1 MGFLR
6 PTFMN
11 QIMRTQIHTNLLLFA
26 ATVLAATFLV
36 GCSGPP
42 SESAGKQIVQKQIQ
56 EQSKGLI
63 QLVSF
68 RKTNATGGDAAYS
81 MEYEVEIE
89 FLDTVRVFQD
99 PNMNG
104 PFYAEKGTMSASTFM
119 MQQRQKGER
128 VKQSGTITFSK
139 TEKGWRGPD
148 GNIY

>member
-1 MGFLR
+1 MKPQIQTKFLHYAT
-6 PTFMN
+6 P
-11 QIMRTQIHTNLLLFA
+11 ILLAL
-26 ATVLAATFLV
+26 FLV

-42 SESAGKQIVQKQIQ
+42 SESVGKQIVEKQIQ

-68 RKTNATGGDAAYS
+68 RKTNATGGDIVYY

-89 FLDTVRVFQD
+89 FQDTVRVFQD

-104 PFYAEKGTMSASTFM
+104 PFYAERGVMTAMTFM
-119 MQQRQKGER
+119 MQQRRKGER
-128 VKQSGTITFSK
+128 VKQSGTLGFSK

-148 GNIY
+148 GNVY